1 MPCSACFSGSGA
13 LIAPPASMVLPPTKP
28 FFSITTTDD
37 PALLASTAAASPAP
51 PPPTT
56 TISASI
62 SLGYSR
68 FSLYSSLKSSATPA
82 SSKALPTASII
93 PFDDAV
99 APVTASTFVDWPS
112 IILPVIF
119 SRATLP
125 TPLVS
130 LSSRILISRI
140 SPSSPIST
148 ETLTSPPYPGA
159 IPSYVPPVAGLCP
172 PSSTGF
178 SAISSSG
185 ASLPSSFSSSSVF
198 TSSDSCLLL
207 LSVSAGSLLHD
218 VSIVNDN
225 ARAIKYDK
233 VFLLFIFLP
242 PYLPV
247 F

>member
-1 MPCSACFSGSGA
+1 
-13 LIAPPASMVLPPTKP
+13 MVLPPTKP
-28 FFSITTTDD
+28 FFSITTTEE

-82 SSKALPTASII
+82 SSKALPTASIR
-93 PFDDAV
+93 PLDDAV

-112 IILPVIF
+112 IILPITF

-148 ETLTSPPYPGA
+148 ETLISPPYPGVT
-159 IPSYVPPVAGLCP
+159 PSYVPPVAGLCP

-185 ASLPSSFSSSSVF
+185 FSSVSSLFSSSVF
-198 TSSDSCLLL
+198 AWSSTCSFL
-207 LSVSAGSLLHD
+207 LSVSAGLFSLLQD

-225 ARAIKYDK
+225 TSAIKYDK
-233 VFLLFIFLP
+233 VFLVFIYLP
-242 PYLPV
+242 PPLSIC
-247 F
+247 